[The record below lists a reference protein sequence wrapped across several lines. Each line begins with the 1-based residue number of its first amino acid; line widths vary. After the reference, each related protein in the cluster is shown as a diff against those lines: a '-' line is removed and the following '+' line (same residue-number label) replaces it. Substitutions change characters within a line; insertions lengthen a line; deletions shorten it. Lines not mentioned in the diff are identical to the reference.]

1 MRLFLLPISARR
13 TLLYCERTHHKP
25 PAERSYVDK
34 ITNKANET
42 WAKWERE
49 EKGWKKSV
57 TSYGNT
63 LLRRIPYAEW
73 GLKTVPTLTDRFK
86 RAYEQ
91 GNSRVEVLFPGS
103 YLKEERIGTI
113 LRKLATERQALHRKR
128 LIWSIVGMP
137 ISAPFALI
145 PM

>member
-1 MRLFLLPISARR
+1 MRLFLLPISTRR
-13 TLLYCERTHHKP
+13 TLLYCERSHQKLP
-25 PAERSYVDK
+25 SEVSYVDK
-34 ITNKANET
+34 VTNKASET
-42 WAKWERE
+42 WANWERE

-57 TSYGNT
+57 TSYGNK

-73 GLKTVPTLTDRFK
+73 GLKTVPKLNDRRK
-86 RAYEQ
+86 EAYEQ
-91 GNSRVEVLFPGS
+91 GKSRVEVLFPGA
-103 YLKEERIGTI
+103 YLKEERIGPI
-113 LRKLATERQALHRKR
+113 LQKLATERQALHKKR